1 MERVFTSMTEQNST
15 DVAVKPSSYE
25 ALALEWVAAQSNAK
39 TANKVFFELHRLA
52 LELRESEAG
61 RSGLVGLLRHP
72 VRGVRMKSA
81 GECDSVH

>member
-1 MERVFTSMTEQNST
+1 MTEQNST
-15 DVAVKPSSYE
+15 EIAAKLASYE
-25 ALALEWVAAQSNAK
+25 FLAIEWVAAQSNAK
-39 TANKVFFELHRLA
+39 TASKVFVELHRLA